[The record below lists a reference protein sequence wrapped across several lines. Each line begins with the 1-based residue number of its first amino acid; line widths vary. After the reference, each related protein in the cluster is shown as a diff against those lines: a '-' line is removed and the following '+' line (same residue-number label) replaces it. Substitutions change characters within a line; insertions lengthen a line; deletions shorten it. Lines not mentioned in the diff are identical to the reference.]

1 MKNSQCKLNPET
13 KNVHRQ
19 LLTWFVL
26 YKRSRQREAGKN
38 TLLIAIVISLQI
50 IHVQESDTWQKC
62 FIVNYSIR
70 FCLRRWLS
78 WQVFFFYSLRPRRTG
93 IKKSIQVQLHLNL
106 KSTARTPL
114 ANFPYDIIFSSRL
127 AASLETTLLP
137 WPGNRFLSREN
148 GGQILVVCSSPA
160 FCVYCTR
167 FFPGKVYAGKS
178 F

>member
-50 IHVQESDTWQKC
+50 IHVQEGDTWQKC

-78 WQVFFFYSLRPRRTG
+78 WQVFFLFAKAAEDWYQKIHSSATSFEFEKHSKNSLGEFSLRYYFLIKTRRFFG
-93 IKKSIQVQLHLNL
+93 DY
-106 KSTARTPL
+106 
-114 ANFPYDIIFSSRL
+114 F
-127 AASLETTLLP
+127 ASLARKQVSFSRKWRVDTCGLFQSCFLCLLY
-137 WPGNRFLSREN
+137 
-148 GGQILVVCSSPA
+148 A
-160 FCVYCTR
+160 
-167 FFPGKVYAGKS
+167 FFPWKS
-178 F
+178 VRR